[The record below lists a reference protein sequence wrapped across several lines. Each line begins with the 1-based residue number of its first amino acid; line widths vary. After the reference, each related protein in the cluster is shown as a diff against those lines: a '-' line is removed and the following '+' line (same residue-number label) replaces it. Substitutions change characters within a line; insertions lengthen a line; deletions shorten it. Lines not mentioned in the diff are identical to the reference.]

1 MDTELNTRL
10 TAITT
15 RAPVVL
21 INTCFLGSHL
31 KPTQTHRQTH
41 IHSLLIQWPASTSAL
56 IGRRLNQSE
65 LARSGPAGD
74 DTFGKPYQVWVAI
87 CNLGDIKWIM
97 NVKGKVMICAC

>member
-1 MDTELNTRL
+1 MEVAPPLKLL
-10 TAITT
+10 TLIT
-15 RAPVVL
+15 L
-21 INTCFLGSHL
+21 ISLLYGFMGFGA
-31 KPTQTHRQTH
+31 KKKTHRQTH

-87 CNLGDIKWIM
+87 
-97 NVKGKVMICAC
+97 